1 MNRRTLLCTP
11 IATRLAGAFPAAAT
25 RNQYIELSFYFLS
38 GGPGQSSRLTE
49 FLENQHLPMTK
60 RLGIGPVGYFGLR
73 EAPESARAAA
83 QRKGEALPEPGSR
96 FVTLTI
102 YDSWSTV
109 EAKRAAQRAD
119 KIWTEVVDAMIGQPP
134 AYDRMETWLL
144 RAFDG
149 IPKVEVPPSGGDR
162 KPRIFE
168 IRNAETPNLGAQA
181 RKIEM
186 WNKGEIQVF
195 RTCRLN
201 PLFFGETLSGSRMPN
216 FWYMIWFDGPE
227 AREAAWDAFR
237 KDPDWARMQKDPR
250 YKGATTP
257 RIADTF
263 LQPLGFSP
271 IR

>member
-11 IATRLAGAFPAAAT
+11 IVTGLAGALPAAAT

-38 GGPGQSSRLTE
+38 GGAAQSSRLTE

-73 EAPESARAAA
+73 EPPESTRAMA
-83 QRKGEALPEPGSR
+83 QKRGEALPEPGSR

-102 YDSWSTV
+102 YDSWSAV

-119 KIWTEVVDAMIGQPP
+119 KKWTEVVDAMIGQPP

-162 KPRIFE
+162 KPHIFE

-181 RKIEM
+181 RK
-186 WNKGEIQVF
+186 
-195 RTCRLN
+195 
-201 PLFFGETLSGSRMPN
+201 
-216 FWYMIWFDGPE
+216 
-227 AREAAWDAFR
+227 
-237 KDPDWARMQKDPR
+237 
-250 YKGATTP
+250 
-257 RIADTF
+257 
-263 LQPLGFSP
+263 
-271 IR
+271 